1 MPVRRADPA
10 AGQLMPQQRNANG
23 ALLPNWQRVKLFPD
37 GAVVDH
43 FRALAGACGDQ
54 TLINGAPK
62 QAMQAESIEAVVR
75 QAIREELRC
84 G

>member
-1 MPVRRADPA
+1 
-10 AGQLMPQQRNANG
+10 
-23 ALLPNWQRVKLFPD
+23 
-37 GAVVDH
+37 VVER
-43 FRALAGACGDQ
+43 FRALPGACGDQ